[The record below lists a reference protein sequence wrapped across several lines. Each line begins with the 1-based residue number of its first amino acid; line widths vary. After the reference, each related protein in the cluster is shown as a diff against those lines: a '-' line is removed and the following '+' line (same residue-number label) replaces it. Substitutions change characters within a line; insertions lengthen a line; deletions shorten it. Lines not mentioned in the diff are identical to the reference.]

1 MRSLAHLL
9 GIDGAFCFCRLDGK
23 YRYHLSIGGKVAMLE
38 LSDIGTVRRGG
49 PAREPL
55 GGRAAL
61 GHAAQHGQ
69 PAYRSA
75 CRKLST
81 AAALR
86 SSRSRHASVG
96 VSRRVECCISRTPS
110 LLLSAKLRNQDL
122 CAESAA
128 DRKTATSNG
137 LKLTVGRAG

>member
-1 MRSLAHLL
+1 
-9 GIDGAFCFCRLDGK
+9 
-23 YRYHLSIGGKVAMLE
+23 MLE
-38 LSDIGTVRRGG
+38 LNDIGLFVEVVRRGSLSEAG
-49 PAREPL
+49 RRL
-55 GGRAAL
+55 GMPPNT
-61 GHAAQHGQ
+61 Q

-81 AAALR
+81 VAALR

-96 VSRRVECCISRTPS
+96 VSRRVERCISRTPS